1 MPAGPW
7 VVLCRCGQ
15 HVHAQDAR
23 PGFQFF
29 TVRLFTRQDIL
40 PLYPIGSRCASV
52 FWCQARD
59 VAVAVGVP
67 RLNVHADDALRA
79 RRVVRIAY
87 LFQQR
92 GIVVY
97 NPASAPDL

>member
-29 TVRLFTRQDIL
+29 IVRLITWQDI
-40 PLYPIGSRCASV
+40 PLHYPIGSRCARGFRV
-52 FWCQARD
+52 QMWD
-59 VAVAVGVP
+59 VAVAVSVP
-67 RLNVHADDALRA
+67 RLNVHADHALRA